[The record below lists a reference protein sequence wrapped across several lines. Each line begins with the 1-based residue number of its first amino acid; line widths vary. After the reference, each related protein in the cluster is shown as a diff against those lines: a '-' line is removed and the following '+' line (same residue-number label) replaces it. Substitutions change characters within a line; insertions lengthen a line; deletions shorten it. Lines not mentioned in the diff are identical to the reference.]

1 MRNQLLVLL
10 LMINVGAGQ
19 AYAESNRISIN
30 TVNSQNQSR
39 QSQSRFLHH
48 DVHPIAEEDRVVL
61 EAFFRD
67 LLFSEGFAFTLFG
80 DKPISVNEY
89 DTDNSELF
97 SKSAAG
103 YQTWSKYAQLLPES
117 NYLFLFYENQMKG
130 FFEITLINKR
140 AVRKVFAQNKDKFL
154 NVFGPKISS
163 EELISLIVE
172 KGSLWNTA
180 IKDREDVIGILL
192 GYGRINAELF
202 QKRSELGLRKGGINK
217 SRTKPSSGYRST
229 DEELKAI
236 SRKLRPFDQRK
247 RSSLSFMSLPG
258 FVADL
263 SSNETVLL
271 KQKYTDQRKQITQK
285 FSKGNILEIVLEQLS
300 SSEQ

>member
-1 MRNQLLVLL
+1 MRNKLLALL
-10 LMINVGAGQ
+10 LIISVEFGQ

-30 TVNSQNQSR
+30 SGNVEGQSG
-39 QSQSRFLHH
+39 HINH
-48 DVHPIAEEDRVVL
+48 DVFSIAEEDRAVL

-97 SKSAAG
+97 SKSSAG
-103 YQTWSKYAQLLPES
+103 YRTWSKYAPVLPES

-140 AVRKVFAQNKDKFL
+140 AVRKVFALNKDKFF
-154 NVFGPKISS
+154 NVFGSKISS
-163 EELISLIVE
+163 DELISLIVE

-180 IKDREDVIGILL
+180 VKEREDIIGILL

-202 QKRSELGLRKGGINK
+202 QKRSELGLRKGGIKK
-217 SRTKPSSGYRST
+217 SRTKPSPGYRST
-229 DEELKAI
+229 AEELKAI
-236 SRKLRPFDQRK
+236 SRMLRPFDPGK
-247 RSSLSFMSLPG
+247 RNSLSFMSLPG

-263 SSNETVLL
+263 SSNETILL

-285 FSKGNILEIVLEQLS
+285 FAKGDILETVLEQLS
-300 SSEQ
+300 SAEQ